1 MCVPAPPVSFL
12 PVYHEKSG
20 PFRENFSNR
29 VFREIASAIVV
40 HNPSFVWRTLYWS
53 CLALPGT
60 ATSHMLA
67 PTASRVVVFGAVLA
81 ALPPLSHCFHATGS
95 SGGLR
100 AASPRM
106 SVDTFTRARAP
117 VPTAAAAAAAAVRA
131 RSIRPDGLR
140 EAGLRYAEAG
150 LASTTGPVF
159 NADDVLAEGE
169 VLRPSQAI
177 LGLYAAFN
185 ARDEACVA
193 SFLTDDCVYEDLL
206 LGPATV
212 CRGKQAFMNALRFHP
227 AFVSSRVFSRLP
239 FADLLPA
246 LTLEVDSIA
255 EGQDTVGVE
264 WHVQCGDRAFPL
276 GRGLSQA
283 RVCTET
289 GKIQR
294 VVDIAEAP
302 WRVIGLLALPL
313 INLVQ
318 LASRTVSRG
327 GSGSSGAIGSALGSA
342 IGSSSGTSRVS
353 SGSVDLSG
361 TVASGSDEGR
371 GAASGPAAAEREYE
385 LLLGACLADGVRT
398 PS

>member
-1 MCVPAPPVSFL
+1 MWAAA
-12 PVYHEKSG
+12 H
-20 PFRENFSNR
+20 
-29 VFREIASAIVV
+29 
-40 HNPSFVWRTLYWS
+40 T
-53 CLALPGT
+53 GT
-60 ATSHMLA
+60 ATSHMA
-67 PTASRVVVFGAVLA
+67 PTARVVVFGAVLA
-81 ALPPLSHCFHATGS
+81 ALPPVSHSFHATGS
-95 SGGLR
+95 TGGLR

-106 SVDTFTRARAP
+106 SVDTVTRKEDRRSSSAAAAATRARAP

-131 RSIRPDGLR
+131 RSIRPDGLK

>member
-1 MCVPAPPVSFL
+1 M
-12 PVYHEKSG
+12 
-20 PFRENFSNR
+20 
-29 VFREIASAIVV
+29 
-40 HNPSFVWRTLYWS
+40 
-53 CLALPGT
+53 
-60 ATSHMLA
+60 A
-67 PTASRVVVFGAVLA
+67 PTARVVVFGAVLA
-81 ALPPLSHCFHATGS
+81 ALPPASHSFHATGS
-95 SGGLR
+95 TGGLR

-106 SVDTFTRARAP
+106 SVDTVTRKEDRRSSSAAAAATRARAP
-117 VPTAAAAAAAAVRA
+117 VPTAAAAAAAAAVRA
-131 RSIRPDGLR
+131 RSIRPDGLK

-318 LASRTVSRG
+318 LASRTVSSG
-327 GSGSSGAIGSALGSA
+327 GSGSSGAIS
-342 IGSSSGTSRVS
+342 SSSGTSGVS
-353 SGSVDLSG
+353 GGSVDLSG
-361 TVASGSDEGR
+361 AVASASDEGR
-371 GAASGPAAAEREYE
+371 ESASGPAAAEREYE
-385 LLLGACLADGVRT
+385 LLLGACLADGVR
-398 PS
+398 PPF

>member
-1 MCVPAPPVSFL
+1 MGCAREATSIQSVERLAIA
-12 PVYHEKSG
+12 ETICEIWKSG
-20 PFRENFSNR
+20 RR
-29 VFREIASAIVV
+29 VCADTS
-40 HNPSFVWRTLYWS
+40 WS
-53 CLALPGT
+53 LDLPGT
-60 ATSHMLA
+60 ATSHMA
-67 PTASRVVVFGAVLA
+67 PTARVVVFGAVLA
-81 ALPPLSHCFHATGS
+81 ALPPASHSIHATGS
-95 SGGLR
+95 TGGWR

-106 SVDTFTRARAP
+106 SVDTVTRKEDRRSSSADAAATRARAP
-117 VPTAAAAAAAAVRA
+117 VPTAAAAAAAAAVRA
-131 RSIRPDGLR
+131 RSIRPDGLK

-318 LASRTVSRG
+318 LASRTVSSG
-327 GSGSSGAIGSALGSA
+327 GSGSSGAIS
-342 IGSSSGTSRVS
+342 SSSGTSGVS
-353 SGSVDLSG
+353 GGSVDLSG
-361 TVASGSDEGR
+361 AVASASDEGR
-371 GAASGPAAAEREYE
+371 ESASGPAAAEREYE
-385 LLLGACLADGVRT
+385 LLLGACLADGVR
-398 PS
+398 PPF